1 MIPTKEM
8 PETISLF
15 DMTSIHKMY
24 WKGFCDVCLP
34 RLGNPWIFSDVMTNE
49 QKYEA
54 FCRSGRNINNTAAYK
69 EELLSPLKITVE
81 RLERIRVFFNEVEKA
96 KDTDPVLSSLL
107 HLQRA
112 LESLERDVDVDCQL
126 IKYMQ
131 PRDSLFDAVKEVP
144 EDCHLAYDDKVKVKE
159 LKGINASIIDQFAY
173 GIYQRDETWTH
184 IFDGL
189 TGEGYDEDGLPNTV
203 PLPEGHVSEL
213 VWGIWRY
220 FARWYNDI
228 VCRLKKVQCPFLKT
242 SDNGPSSFVYRLFM
256 TYQSSLPDIV
266 NLINGTA
273 PQALENKLTQLRK
286 DLMDDFCDS
295 GKSKLGSEWMQNM
308 VKPEH
313 IKFMDYH
320 LLNDRATIGEEDE
333 RQFFYTLD
341 KICII
346 TDILNG
352 NARKYGLD
360 VMLPQEGLLE
370 QRVTSSV
377 SNFPSA
383 TAIATTEPHT
393 KDGGRLSDEKLKQK
407 IDSVRHLIKCGR
419 DWFPILC
426 VLMEHHYL
434 SSGDFTGGVTLLERF
449 YGEDKTF
456 HKPDAH
462 DMMSKLYTRPF
473 NEELKEWERYEAL
486 DRFEEKR
493 LKKYLSIAEAFDQ
506 LFEP

>member
-1 MIPTKEM
+1 MD
-8 PETISLF
+8 ISKDSSCF

-34 RLGNPWIFSDVMTNE
+34 RLGNPWIFSDVMTYE

-131 PRDSLFDAVKEVP
+131 PRDSLFDAVEEVP

-159 LKGINASIIDQFAY
+159 LKGINASIIDLFAY

-189 TGEGYDEDGLPNTV
+189 TGEGCDEDGLPNTV
-203 PLPEGHVSEL
+203 PLQEGHVSEL

-220 FARWYNDI
+220 FAGWYNHI
-228 VCRLKKVQCPFLKT
+228 VHRLKVAPCPNTLLA
-242 SDNGPSSFVYRLFM
+242 DNWLSPFVYRLFM
-256 TYQSSLPDIV
+256 TYQSSLPDIMQLFSEYPEGV
-266 NLINGTA
+266 VLKELKWRREILIPDFRPNMLGGHWMEVMNSPGNLYSMARFWHNH
-273 PQALENKLTQLRK
+273 K
-286 DLMDDFCDS
+286 DAIRV
-295 GKSKLGSEWMQNM
+295 E
-308 VKPEH
+308 
-313 IKFMDYH
+313 
-320 LLNDRATIGEEDE
+320 TE

-352 NARKYGLD
+352 NARKYNLNVDYSGYKEHLGFRKTIGDLRLD
-360 VMLPQEGLLE
+360 IP
-370 QRVTSSV
+370 
-377 SNFPSA
+377 
-383 TAIATTEPHT
+383 TTEHEDT
-393 KDGGRLSDEKLKQK
+393 VSKANGNIVNVAGN
-407 IDSVRHLIKCGR
+407 LIVQGNY
-419 DWFPILC
+419 I
-426 VLMEHHYL
+426 E
-434 SSGDFTGGVTLLERF
+434 
-449 YGEDKTF
+449 
-456 HKPDAH
+456 
-462 DMMSKLYTRPF
+462 
-473 NEELKEWERYEAL
+473 NET
-486 DRFEEKR
+486 
-493 LKKYLSIAEAFDQ
+493 INQ
-506 LFEP
+506 